1 MQDNLQESG
10 KQNPPIAFTAAGLSL
25 ALLFSKVF
33 GLLREMLIAKYF
45 GASSQV
51 DGYVAASRLPTFFS
65 GLAGSGLSA
74 SFVPVFSEFLAKRKL
89 REGWKFVSRL
99 SWYLLLVTVCITV
112 VVEIYAEQIVDVCLL
127 PGAQPS
133 TRKLTVLLLRVVMPY
148 FVFVEFGTILQS
160 ILQVH
165 LKFSPIIW
173 WQLIP
178 NFIIISGLIFF
189 AQKYGILSLVVGFL
203 ITGMVFFTFLLFFV
217 LKEKNRALNDITTQA
232 ADTKSVS
239 EGLQKLVKMA
249 GPVIFVSSFY
259 PLVPMVDQYLAS
271 FQERGSVATLNY
283 AYRLV
288 QVPVHLVT
296 AVIGVLLFPLLSL
309 HAGEKDFHA
318 FTHSLMAWVKMA
330 VFLLVPFVAA
340 CLVLSLP
347 IVRVFYERGAFL
359 TEDTRRVSS
368 CLSSFAIGILGWSMV
383 ELLNKSFFAFQDSK
397 TPVKITFIVIPFNI
411 VSSVLLSN
419 IFGVNGLALAAS
431 LSALFSAVLLYLFLK
446 RKLPFSVPVVY
457 TIPIGKMLVCGVV
470 LGFFWHLLL
479 LFFESPAFLQSLEKR
494 VFSLGLMIL
503 LGGIFYLSMSVILGL
518 EEPRKCLD
526 VLVRSYFVKNK
537 I

>member
-1 MQDNLQESG
+1 
-10 KQNPPIAFTAAGLSL
+10 
-25 ALLFSKVF
+25 
-33 GLLREMLIAKYF
+33 MLIAKYF

-99 SWYLLLVTVCITV
+99 SWYLFLVTVCITV

-127 PGAQPS
+127 PGAQLS

-148 FVFVEFGTILQS
+148 FVFVEFGTILQG

-203 ITGMVFFTFLLFFV
+203 ITGMIFFAFLLFFV
-217 LKEKNRALNDITTQA
+217 LKEKNRVLNSITTPA

-239 EGLQKLVKMA
+239 EGLRKLVKMA

-309 HAGEKDFHA
+309 HAGEKDLHA
-318 FTHSLMAWVKMA
+318 FTHSLMAWVRMA

-368 CLSSFAIGILGWSMV
+368 CLSSFAIGILGWSLA
-383 ELLNKSFFAFQDSK
+383 ELLSKGFFAFQDSR
-397 TPVKITFIVIPFNI
+397 TPVKITFVVIPFNI
-411 VSSVLLSN
+411 TLSVLLSKVL
-419 IFGVNGLALAAS
+419 GVNGLALAAS
-431 LSALFSAVLLYLFLK
+431 LSALLSALFFYFLLK
-446 RKLPFSVPVVY
+446 KKLSFSVPAVY
-457 TIPIGKMLVCGVV
+457 TTHIAKILVCGMA
-470 LGFFWHLLL
+470 LGLFWHLLL
-479 LFFESPAFLQSLEKR
+479 LFFERPVFLASLEKR
-494 VFSLGLMIL
+494 MFSLGLLTL
-503 LGGIFYLSMSVILGL
+503 LGGTFYFSGAALLGL
-518 EEPRKCLD
+518 EEPRKFREFLITP
-526 VLVRSYFVKNK
+526 VLLNIKRFMSK
-537 I
+537 